1 MNVDI
6 FVDNEANTTDG
17 AVAVPATLPSLSVRS
32 SERQA
37 TVADRNAGDGNNVN
51 NAQTGDA
58 SIRSTSNVMLGG
70 QNMMASVRRV
80 NSIFFSSL
88 SRSGLT
94 RSLPSQE
101 GSLNNSQI
109 QNSSNQRRQSSPFFS
124 LSNVFINASL
134 VEENESN
141 VVVDAEPIGFCH
153 KHGKVIATLSFLV
166 LVAFVTIMT
175 LTLKRIIEARNMSLP
190 SPVPSFAPS
199 LAPSYD
205 PRPTLEIVQERGTL
219 RCGLVSF
226 QFEGTFC
233 FKLCQAIAAVAL
245 NNPDAVDSVNATAEA
260 RFVLLKERATDLHAG
275 GATHTIEREVNEGT
289 TGSPFTFST
298 PFYYDGMVFAGNATF
313 VTCAEEQRRFNECSR
328 LFICVAK
335 STTDLEYVSNHFTP
349 SLFVTT
355 ASMTE
360 SIEFYSNDRCN
371 VVAGSRLGLFNL
383 KYTNDNLLDES
394 FVIGDKTFN
403 NDPLAFATRPDDP
416 EWSRIINW
424 VAQVL
429 FFGERQEITKNLTLC
444 QNSSGTFNASWT
456 ELNYLNAV
464 YCVGNYAEIYSS
476 SQLAKYDRQTIN
488 TINNGTAMLYAIPNG
503 NLRNDNEIT
512 FYSLSET
519 FSSIKRRGSLN
530 CGLLIQDGYSEDDIT
545 ASKRL
550 FGMGV
555 SYCETLV
562 SSMLHGNMYAVN
574 FIAFQNAEISLE
586 ALYNKTI
593 DVLVGVPAD
602 MSRNFGSHSFEG
614 VSFSTPY
621 FYGNQ
626 TGK

>member
-1 MNVDI
+1 
-6 FVDNEANTTDG
+6 
-17 AVAVPATLPSLSVRS
+17 
-32 SERQA
+32 
-37 TVADRNAGDGNNVN
+37 
-51 NAQTGDA
+51 
-58 SIRSTSNVMLGG
+58 
-70 QNMMASVRRV
+70 
-80 NSIFFSSL
+80 
-88 SRSGLT
+88 
-94 RSLPSQE
+94 
-101 GSLNNSQI
+101 
-109 QNSSNQRRQSSPFFS
+109 
-124 LSNVFINASL
+124 
-134 VEENESN
+134 
-141 VVVDAEPIGFCH
+141 
-153 KHGKVIATLSFLV
+153 
-166 LVAFVTIMT
+166 
-175 LTLKRIIEARNMSLP
+175 
-190 SPVPSFAPS
+190 
-199 LAPSYD
+199 
-205 PRPTLEIVQERGTL
+205 
-219 RCGLVSF
+219 
-226 QFEGTFC
+226 
-233 FKLCQAIAAVAL
+233 
-245 NNPDAVDSVNATAEA
+245 
-260 RFVLLKERATDLHAG
+260 
-275 GATHTIEREVNEGT
+275 
-289 TGSPFTFST
+289 
-298 PFYYDGMVFAGNATF
+298 MVFAGNATF

-626 TGK
+626 TGKNPVSFYPVMTRQEDGMFSSFVNCIVLSTIYATSEGVDKNNSFALPSMTIFGKDMLWAMKDAISANGNYDEIFSKNFIVEEELRGRNYLNSHQHPQLLDMPGLSV